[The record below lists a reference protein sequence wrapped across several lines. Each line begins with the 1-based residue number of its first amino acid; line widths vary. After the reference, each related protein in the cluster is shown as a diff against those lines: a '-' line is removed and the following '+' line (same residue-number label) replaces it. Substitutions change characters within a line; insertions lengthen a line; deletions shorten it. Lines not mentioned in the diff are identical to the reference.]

1 MQLPQVGYHPGQLDH
16 FILGFAEKVPEARL
30 RIQFSNKAKNDSLER
45 NHRYY
50 EKGFYFLG

>member
-16 FILGFAEKVPEARL
+16 FILGLAEKVPEARL
-30 RIQFSNKAKNDSLER
+30 WIQFSNKAKNDSLER